1 MSKFIFI
8 KFKFQGGF
16 TKYYTESFVY
26 RNVIGNFL
34 RFISF
39 YLPRLDK
46 MENHSKRREREI
58 EKKN

>member
-1 MSKFIFI
+1 MSNFIFI

-16 TKYYTESFVY
+16 TKYYTELFVY
-26 RNVIGNFL
+26 RNIIGNFL

-46 MENHSKRREREI
+46 I
-58 EKKN
+58 EKTKQKGEV

>member
-1 MSKFIFI
+1 MNHVEFYFH
-8 KFKFQGGF
+8 KFQGGF

-26 RNVIGNFL
+26 RNIIGNFL

-46 MENHSKRREREI
+46 MENHSKRRDI
-58 EKKN
+58 D

>member
-1 MSKFIFI
+1 MSEFIFI

-16 TKYYTESFVY
+16 TKYYTELFVY
-26 RNVIGNFL
+26 RNIIGFFL

-46 MENHSKRREREI
+46 MEHHSKRRDI
-58 EKKN
+58 N